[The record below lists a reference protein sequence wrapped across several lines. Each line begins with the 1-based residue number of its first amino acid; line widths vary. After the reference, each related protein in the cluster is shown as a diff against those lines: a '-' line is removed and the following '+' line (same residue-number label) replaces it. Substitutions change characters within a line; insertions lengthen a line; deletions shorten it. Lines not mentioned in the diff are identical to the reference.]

1 MNALLTILSER
12 APDSPIMILR
22 LMGRLDASTVGQLE
36 RALSDAQQSGVR
48 AILIDLSQLVYVS
61 SSGLRVMLSAR
72 SAIRKK
78 GGDIFLCALS
88 HSVREVFDMVGFS
101 AIFSLFETVEMG
113 MEAASILTKTR

>member
-22 LMGRLDASTVGQLE
+22 LVGRLDASTVGQLE
-36 RALSDAQQSGVR
+36 RTLSDAQQAGVR

>member
-22 LMGRLDASTVGQLE
+22 LIGRLDASTVTQLE
-36 RALSDAQQSGVR
+36 RTLSDAQQAGVR

-88 HSVREVFDMVGFS
+88 HPVREVFDMVGFS
-101 AIFSLFETVEMG
+101 AIFSLFENVEMG